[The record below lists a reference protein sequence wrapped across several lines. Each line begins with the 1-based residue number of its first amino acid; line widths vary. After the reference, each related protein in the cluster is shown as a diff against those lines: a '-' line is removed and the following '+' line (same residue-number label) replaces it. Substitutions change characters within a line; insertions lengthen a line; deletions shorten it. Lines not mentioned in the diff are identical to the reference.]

1 VLGTVDPRRGVHL
14 VPVVFAL
21 VGDRL
26 AVPIDDVKPKRS
38 TRLRRLMNLE
48 GDPRASLLAD
58 GRSDDWDALWWVRAD
73 LTFTGVEDPDSWQ
86 SALAARHGEYRAEG
100 SVHAVLAFRIDGLV
114 GWAASEP

>member
-1 VLGTVDPRRGVHL
+1 MLGTVDPRRGVHL

-38 TRLRRLMNLE
+38 TRLRRLVNLE

-58 GRSDDWDALWWVRAD
+58 GRSDDWAALWWVRAD
-73 LTFTGVEDPDSWQ
+73 LTFTGAEDPDSWH
-86 SALAARHGEYRAEG
+86 SALAARYGPYRQANSIR
-100 SVHAVLAFRIDGLV
+100 SVLGFRIDGVV